1 VLRASWLHFKLY
13 GCGGLIFSIKTRKIE
28 VYVVFVIFK
37 DETFGRSIHAMIS
50 WLGILVQPW
59 VMQGLGISGQYEEM

>member
-1 VLRASWLHFKLY
+1 
-13 GCGGLIFSIKTRKIE
+13 
-28 VYVVFVIFK
+28 VIFK